1 MKSSVCHAFYAAVIA
16 MLSILSSCGSGS
28 NIPEGVY
35 ELPADEHLE
44 VESAPGHL
52 VIVDFHAEWCQ
63 PCKRFTPIFEDAAK
77 TYAGKVQFVSV
88 DVDLHRQL
96 ADSLQISSIPAVL
109 FIRPDGQ
116 RDWHIGF
123 MPAEEFDSSIQEVL
137 K

>member
-1 MKSSVCHAFYAAVIA
+1 MKSSVRYAFYAVVVA
-16 MLSILSSCGSGS
+16 MLGLMSACGFGS

-35 ELPADEHLE
+35 ELPADEQLE

-52 VIVDFHAEWCQ
+52 VIIDFHAEWCQ
-63 PCKRFTPIFEDAAK
+63 PCKRFTPIFEEASK

-123 MPAEEFDSSIQEVL
+123 IPADEFDSAIKDVL

>member
-1 MKSSVCHAFYAAVIA
+1 MRSSVRHAFYAVIVAVLC
-16 MLSILSSCGSGS
+16 MVTSCGTGS

-35 ELPADEHLE
+35 ELPADEQLNVNE
-44 VESAPGHL
+44 APGHL

-63 PCKRFTPIFEDAAK
+63 PCKRFTPVFEEAAK

-109 FIRPDGQ
+109 FIKPDGQ

-123 MPAEEFDSSIQEVL
+123 MPAEEFDSAIRDAI